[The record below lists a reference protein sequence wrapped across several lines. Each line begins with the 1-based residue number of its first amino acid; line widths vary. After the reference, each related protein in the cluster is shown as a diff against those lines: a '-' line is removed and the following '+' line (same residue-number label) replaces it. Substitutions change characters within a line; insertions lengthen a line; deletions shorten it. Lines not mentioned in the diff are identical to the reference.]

1 MTNYFS
7 RQIPFRVFS
16 IVKSRGFCY
25 FPLLV
30 FSEADHGRTDEVS
43 PNSFFLTRPKLS
55 PTGQIDGKEMRHLI
69 LGTAGHVDH
78 GKTAL
83 VRALTGID
91 TDRLKEEKERGI
103 TIELGF
109 AALSLPNG
117 MRLGI
122 IDVPGHEKFVK
133 NMVAGAGGID
143 IVALIIA
150 ADEGVMPQTREHLEI
165 CSLLGIR
172 FGLVALTK
180 TDLVDNEWLT
190 LVREDVREFLKGT
203 FLEGAPIVPISAVK
217 GQGIQEFIAA
227 LEQVAGQVVEEPDP
241 GIFRL
246 PIDRVFT
253 IKGFGTV
260 VTGTIISGRVAV
272 GDNIEIMPARYPAK
286 VRGIQVHN
294 EPAGAAESGQRT
306 AVNIQGIEKET
317 IERGNV
323 LTHQGRFEPSI
334 RMDVA
339 LDYLSSAPRKLKNRS
354 LLRFHSGTVE
364 ILARVVLLE
373 QDEIP
378 PGSKSFAQ
386 IVLESPFINMAGD
399 RFVLRSYSPVR
410 TIGGGRV
417 LDPLARKLKRLNP
430 AAIRELSILQNGSA
444 RERAGLIIRRSGLA
458 GISADQLSVRTGL
471 AKEDVKK
478 ITAELVSGKQA
489 IALEKDADR
498 VISSSLFQSLQE
510 QALHELRKYHELEAL
525 KEGISRE
532 ELRSILLGRAG
543 QPNQIDPRIFAAMLK
558 ALEESG
564 TIVAEKDLVRLAS
577 HRVDLKGDLEDI
589 RSRIYKTYSEA
600 SLAPPLL
607 KEVLESF
614 GDSRKKA
621 QDVISVMLKDGNLV
635 KVSEELIYTR
645 ENLEQ
650 LRKDYQGYLLRE
662 GKANPAGFKELTG
675 LSRKFI
681 IPLMEY
687 FDKTRLTIR
696 VGDSRVLREKAK

>member
-1 MTNYFS
+1 MLNQGDFAIFASWFS
-7 RQIPFRVFS
+7 VKQITAGSFS
-16 IVKSRGFCY
+16 LLNLNRSR
-25 FPLLV
+25 
-30 FSEADHGRTDEVS
+30 
-43 PNSFFLTRPKLS
+43 
-55 PTGQIDGKEMRHLI
+55 KEFVRHLI

-83 VRALTGID
+83 VKALTGVD
-91 TDRLKEEKERGI
+91 ADRLKEEKERGI

-109 AALSLPNG
+109 AALTLPNG

-180 TDLVDNEWLT
+180 IDLVDPEWLS
-190 LVREDVREFLKGT
+190 LVREDIREFLKGT
-203 FLEGAPIVPISAVK
+203 FLEGTPIAPISAVK
-217 GQGIQEFIAA
+217 GEGIPAFLAA
-227 LEQVAGQVVEEPDP
+227 LEEVAGQVVEEPDP

-260 VTGTIISGRVAV
+260 VTGTIVSGRVAV
-272 GDNIEIMPARYPAK
+272 GENIEIMPARLSAK

-294 EPAGAAESGQRT
+294 ESVVSAESGQRT
-306 AVNIQGIEKET
+306 AVNIQGVEKET

-334 RMDVA
+334 RMDVV
-339 LDYLSSAPRKLKNRS
+339 LEYLPSAPKKLKNRS
-354 LLRFHSGTVE
+354 LLRFHSGTAE

-373 QDEIP
+373 SDEML
-378 PGSKSFAQ
+378 PGSREFAQ
-386 IVLESPFINMAGD
+386 VVLESPYINMAGD

-417 LDPLARKLKRLNP
+417 LDPLARKLKRLNRS
-430 AAIRELSILQNGSA
+430 AREELSVLQDGSP

-458 GISADQLSVRTGL
+458 GIIADQLSVRTGL
-471 AKEDVKK
+471 GKGETKK
-478 ITAELVSGKQA
+478 IIAALVSTEQA
-489 IALEKDADR
+489 IALEKEGDR
-498 VISSSLFQSLQE
+498 VASSALFKSLQE
-510 QALHELRKYHELEAL
+510 QAVAELRKYHELEPL

-532 ELRSILLGRAG
+532 ELRSILLSRAG
-543 QPNQIDPRIFAAMLK
+543 QADPRIFTSMLK

-564 TIVAEKDLVRLAS
+564 AVVADKDLVRLAG
-577 HRVDLKGDLEDI
+577 HRVDLKGDLGDI
-589 RSRIYKTYSEA
+589 RSRIQKTYAES

-607 KEVLESF
+607 KDVLDNF
-614 GDSRKKA
+614 GPSRKKA
-621 QDVISVMLKDGNLV
+621 QDVISVMLKEGALV
-635 KVSEELIYTR
+635 KVSEDLIYPR
-645 ENLEQ
+645 EVLDK
-650 LRKDYQGYLLRE
+650 LRDDYQAYLLKK
-662 GKANPAGFKELTG
+662 GSANPASFKELTG

-687 FDKTRLTIR
+687 FDKIKLTIR
-696 VGDSRVLREKAK
+696 VGDNRVLRDKAR

>member
-1 MTNYFS
+1 
-7 RQIPFRVFS
+7 
-16 IVKSRGFCY
+16 
-25 FPLLV
+25 
-30 FSEADHGRTDEVS
+30 
-43 PNSFFLTRPKLS
+43 
-55 PTGQIDGKEMRHLI
+55 MRHLI

-83 VRALTGID
+83 VKALTGVD

-109 AALSLPNG
+109 AALTLPNG

-180 TDLVDNEWLT
+180 TDLVDNEWLA
-190 LVREDVREFLKGT
+190 LVREDIREFLKGT
-203 FLEGAPIVPISAVK
+203 FLEGAPIIPLSAVK
-217 GQGIQEFIAA
+217 GQGIEEFIAA
-227 LEQVAGQVVEEPDP
+227 LEKIAAQVVEEPDP

-260 VTGTIISGRVAV
+260 VTGTIVSGQVAV
-272 GDNIEIMPARYPAK
+272 GESIEVMPARHPAK

-294 EPAGAAESGQRT
+294 EAAGSAESGQRT
-306 AVNIQGIEKET
+306 AVNIQGVEKE
-317 IERGNV
+317 IIDRGNV

-339 LDYLSSAPRKLKNRS
+339 LEYLSSAPKKLKNRS

-373 QDEIP
+373 KEELP
-378 PGSKSFAQ
+378 PGSKGFAQ
-386 IVLESPFINMAGD
+386 IILESPYINMAGD

-410 TIGGGRV
+410 TIGGGKV

-430 AAIRELSILQNGSA
+430 AAIEELSALENGSA
-444 RERAGLIIRRSGLA
+444 RDRAGLMIRRSGLA
-458 GISADQLSVRTGL
+458 GITADQLSVRTGS
-471 AKEDVKK
+471 ARAEVKK
-478 ITAELVSGKQA
+478 ILTGLVSAKEA
-489 IALEKDADR
+489 ISLERDGDR
-498 VISSSLFQSLQE
+498 VISSSLFKSLQE
-510 QALHELRKYHELEAL
+510 QAITEIRKYHEAEPL

-532 ELRSILLGRAG
+532 ELRSVLLGRAG
-543 QPNQIDPRIFAAMLK
+543 QADPRIFSSMLK
-558 ALEESG
+558 VLESSG
-564 TIVAEKDLVRLAS
+564 KVVADKDLVRLAA
-577 HRVDLKGDLEDI
+577 HRVDLRGDLEDI
-589 RSRIYKTYSEA
+589 RGRIFKTYSEA
-600 SLAPPLL
+600 ALTPPLL
-607 KEVLESF
+607 KEVLEGF

-621 QDVISVMLKDGNLV
+621 QDVISVMLKEGNLV
-635 KVSEELIYTR
+635 KVSEDLIYTR
-645 ENLEQ
+645 DALDR
-650 LRKDYQGYLLRE
+650 LRQDYQAYLLKE

-675 LSRKFI
+675 LTRKFI

-687 FDKTRLTIR
+687 FDKTKLTIR
-696 VGDSRVLREKAK
+696 VGDNRVLREKAK

>member
-1 MTNYFS
+1 
-7 RQIPFRVFS
+7 
-16 IVKSRGFCY
+16 
-25 FPLLV
+25 
-30 FSEADHGRTDEVS
+30 
-43 PNSFFLTRPKLS
+43 
-55 PTGQIDGKEMRHLI
+55 MRHLI

-83 VRALTGID
+83 VKALTGVD

-109 AALSLPNG
+109 AALTLPNG

-180 TDLVDNEWLT
+180 TDLVDNDWLS
-190 LVREDVREFLKGT
+190 LVRDDIREFLKGT

-217 GQGIQEFIAA
+217 GQGIQDFLSA

-253 IKGFGTV
+253 IRGFGTV
-260 VTGTIISGRVAV
+260 VTGTIISGQVAV
-272 GDNIEIMPARYPAK
+272 GDSIEIMPARYPAK

-294 EPAGAAESGQRT
+294 ESAGAAESGQRT

-339 LDYLSSAPRKLKNRS
+339 LEYLSSAPKKLKNRS

-364 ILARVVLLE
+364 ILARLVLLE
-373 QDEIP
+373 QDEMV
-378 PGSKSFAQ
+378 PGSKGFAQ

-410 TIGGGRV
+410 TIGGGTV

-430 AAIRELSILQNGSA
+430 AAKEELSTLQNGSA
-444 RERAGLIIRRSGLA
+444 HEKAGLIIRRSGLA
-458 GISADQLSVRTGL
+458 GITADQLSVRTGL
-471 AKEDVKK
+471 PKEEIKK
-478 ITAELVSGKQA
+478 TIAELISGKKA
-489 IALEKDADR
+489 ISLEKDGDR
-498 VISSSLFQSLQE
+498 VISSSLFKSLQE
-510 QALHELRKYHELEAL
+510 QAVSELRKYHELEPL

-532 ELRSILLGRAG
+532 ELRSILLSRPGQTGRPG
-543 QPNQIDPRIFAAMLK
+543 QADPRIFVSMLK
-558 ALEESG
+558 VLEESKA
-564 TIVAEKDLVRLAS
+564 IVVDKDLVRLSS

-600 SLAPPLL
+600 CLAPPLL
-607 KEVLESF
+607 KELLDSF

-621 QDVISVMLKDGNLV
+621 QDVISVMLKEGNLV
-635 KVSEELIYTR
+635 KVSEELIYDR
-645 ENLEQ
+645 ESLEK
-650 LRKDYQGYLLRE
+650 LRKDYQAYLLKE

-696 VGDSRVLREKAK
+696 VGDNRVLREKAK

>member
-1 MTNYFS
+1 
-7 RQIPFRVFS
+7 
-16 IVKSRGFCY
+16 
-25 FPLLV
+25 
-30 FSEADHGRTDEVS
+30 
-43 PNSFFLTRPKLS
+43 
-55 PTGQIDGKEMRHLI
+55 MRHLI

-83 VRALTGID
+83 VKALTGVD

-109 AALSLPNG
+109 AALTLPNG
-117 MRLGI
+117 LRLGI

-180 TDLVDNEWLT
+180 TDLVESEWLS
-190 LVREDVREFLKGT
+190 LVREDIREFLKGT
-203 FLEGAPIVPISAVK
+203 FLEGAPIVPVSAVK
-217 GQGIQEFIAA
+217 GQGIDEFISA
-227 LEQVAGQVVEEPDP
+227 LEQVAGKVVEEPGPDT
-241 GIFRL
+241 FRL

-272 GDNIEIMPARYPAK
+272 GDNIEIMPARLSAK

-294 EPAGAAESGQRT
+294 EAAVEAESGQRT
-306 AVNIQGIEKET
+306 AVNIQGLEKET

-323 LTHQGRFEPSI
+323 LTHQGRFEPSM
-334 RMDVA
+334 RMDAA
-339 LDYLSSAPRKLKNRS
+339 LEYLSSAPKKLKNRS

-373 QDEIP
+373 GDEML
-378 PGSKSFAQ
+378 PGSKGLAQ

-410 TIGGGRV
+410 TIGGGRI
-417 LDPLARKLKRLNP
+417 LDPLARKIKKLNQT
-430 AAIRELSILQNGSA
+430 AIEELGVLQNGPP
-444 RERAGLIIRRSGLA
+444 RDRAAVIIRRSGLA
-458 GISADQLSVRTGL
+458 GITPGQLSVRTGL
-471 AKEDVKK
+471 PKEEIKR
-478 ITAELVSGKQA
+478 ILAGLISSGQA
-489 IALEKDADR
+489 ISLEKDKDGDR
-498 VISSSLFQSLQE
+498 VMSASRFKTLQE
-510 QALHELRKYHELEAL
+510 QAVAEIRKYHGLEPL

-532 ELRSILLGRAG
+532 ELRSILLGKAG
-543 QPNQIDPRIFAAMLK
+543 QPGQADPRIYASMLK
-558 ALEESG
+558 VLEVSNA
-564 TIVAEKDLVRLAS
+564 IVVDKDLVRLAS
-577 HRVDLKGDLEDI
+577 HRVDLKGDLEEI
-589 RSRIYKTYSEA
+589 RSRIHKTYSES

-607 KEVLESF
+607 KEVLDSF

-621 QDVISVMLKDGNLV
+621 QDVISVMLKEGALV
-635 KVSEELIYTR
+635 KVSEELLYSR
-645 ENLEQ
+645 EALER
-650 LRKDYQGYLLRE
+650 LRKDYQAYLLKE

-687 FDKTRLTIR
+687 FDKIKLTIR
-696 VGDSRVLREKAK
+696 VGDNRVLRDKSK